1 MSLAVVGISHRT
13 APLEV
18 RERFVVDAQA
28 SAAALR
34 RLAAI
39 GCTEAVLLSTCNR
52 TELYM
57 RAPGAQP
64 DASVIGAR
72 FLTDHA
78 GMPETDAD
86 RYLYTL
92 HDDGAVEHLFRV
104 VASLDSMILGEAQI
118 QGQVKAAY
126 ERAVETN
133 NGDFVVGP
141 VLARLFETALRVGGR
156 VRSETK
162 LGTGAA
168 SVPSASIELAHK
180 IFGTLEGRRALVL
193 GAGDMSK
200 LTMECLRGAGVRDIM
215 VANRTA
221 ERAQEVARRLD
232 ARPVTFD
239 DVPALLREVDIVAAA
254 TSAPHAVITREVA
267 ETALGAG
274 RRTPLLILDI
284 ALPRDV
290 EREVGDLPNVFL
302 YDIDDLSQVV
312 EGTLERRRSE
322 ISLAEEIIRESARE
336 FRAWY
341 RARSVVP
348 LIRELRGRAED
359 LREAE
364 TARALRLLGHLSP
377 EDRTAVENLTRQ
389 LLNKV
394 LHSPTARLRE
404 AAADGREGEI
414 TEAARYLFGLGNGS
428 ALDDDETPHGD
439 AHTAPHGDA
448 HTAPHGD
455 AHTAPHGDAH

>member
-1 MSLAVVGISHRT
+1 MSLAVVGVSHRT
-13 APLEV
+13 APLEI

-28 SAAALR
+28 SAHALR

-57 RAPGAQP
+57 RAPGTQP
-64 DASVIGAR
+64 DASIIGAR
-72 FLTDHA
+72 FLSDHA
-78 GMPETDAD
+78 GLPESETD

-104 VASLDSMILGEAQI
+104 VASLDSMVLGEAQI

-126 ERAVETN
+126 ERAVEGN

-141 VLARLFETALRVGGR
+141 VLSRLFELALRVGGR

-168 SVPSASIELAHK
+168 SVPSASIELARK
-180 IFGTLEGRRALVL
+180 IFGSLEGRKALVL
-193 GAGDMSK
+193 GAGEMSE
-200 LTMECLRGAGVRDIM
+200 LTMACLRGEGVSDIR

-221 ERAQEVARRLD
+221 ERADEVARRLK
-232 ARPVTFD
+232 AHAVPFD
-239 DVPALLREVDIVAAA
+239 ELPRLLTEVDIVASA
-254 TSAPHAVITREVA
+254 TSAPHAVITRAMA
-267 ETALGAG
+267 ERSLAAG
-274 RRTPLLILDI
+274 RRSPLLILDI

-312 EGTLERRRSE
+312 EGNIERRRSE
-322 ISLAEEIIRESARE
+322 INLAETIITDGISE
-336 FRAWY
+336 FWTWY
-341 RARSVVP
+341 RGRSVVP
-348 LIRELRGRAED
+348 LIRQLRGRVEE
-359 LREAE
+359 LREVE
-364 TARALRLLGHLSP
+364 TARAMRALQHLP
-377 EDRTAVENLTRQ
+377 QADRAVVENLTRQ

-404 AAADGREGEI
+404 AAASGREGEI
-414 TEAARYLFGLGNGS
+414 AAAARYLFSLES
-428 ALDDDETPHGD
+428 
-439 AHTAPHGDA
+439 TASGYDFDNE
-448 HTAPHGD
+448 G
-455 AHTAPHGDAH
+455 

>member
-1 MSLAVVGISHRT
+1 MAVAVVGISHRT

-34 RLAAI
+34 RLASI

-52 TELYM
+52 TELYL
-57 RAPGAQP
+57 APGAQP
-64 DASVIGAR
+64 DASEMGAR
-72 FLTDHA
+72 FLSDHA

-133 NGDFVVGP
+133 TGDFVVGP

-180 IFGTLEGRRALVL
+180 IFGSLEGRRALVL
-193 GAGDMSK
+193 GAGDMSE
-200 LTMECLRGAGVRDIM
+200 LTMECLRNAGVHDIM

-221 ERAQEVARRLD
+221 ARAEEVSRRLNT
-232 ARPVTFD
+232 RPVTFD
-239 DVPALLREVDIVAAA
+239 DVPALLREVDIVASA
-254 TSAPHAVITREVA
+254 TSAPHAVITRAVA
-267 ETALGAG
+267 ESALRDG

-302 YDIDDLSQVV
+302 YDIDDLSQVI
-312 EGTLERRRSE
+312 EGNLERRRSE
-322 ISLAEEIIRESARE
+322 IALAEQIIQDGTRE

-341 RARSVVP
+341 RGRNVVP
-348 LIRELRGRAED
+348 LIRELRGRVED
-359 LREAE
+359 VREAE
-364 TARALRLLGHLSP
+364 TSRALRTLSHLSP
-377 EDRTAVENLTRQ
+377 ADQAAVENLTRQ

-394 LHSPTARLRE
+394 LHSPTARLRD
-404 AAADGREGEI
+404 AAADGRANEI
-414 TEAARYLFGLGNGS
+414 AEAARYLFGLGNGS
-428 ALDDDETPHGD
+428 AHDDDAPLNGD
-439 AHTAPHGDA
+439 AHNHEG
-448 HTAPHGD
+448 
-455 AHTAPHGDAH
+455 

>member
-13 APLEV
+13 APLEI
-18 RERFVVDAQA
+18 RERFVIDIQA
-28 SAAALR
+28 SASALR

-64 DASVIGAR
+64 DASTIGAR

-104 VASLDSMILGEAQI
+104 VSSLDSMILGEAQI

-126 ERAVETN
+126 ERAVESN
-133 NGDFVVGP
+133 NGDFIVGP
-141 VLARLFETALRVGGR
+141 VLSRLFEMALRVGGR

-162 LGTGAA
+162 LGAGAA
-168 SVPSASIELAHK
+168 SVPSASIELARK
-180 IFGTLEGRRALVL
+180 IFGDLRGRRALVL
-193 GAGDMSK
+193 GAGEMSE
-200 LTMECLRGAGVRDIM
+200 LTMECLRSDGVVDIM

-221 ERAQEVARRLD
+221 ARADEVARRLN
-232 ARPVTFD
+232 ATSVAFD
-239 DVPALLREVDIVAAA
+239 SMPELLTKVDIVASA
-254 TSAPHAVITREVA
+254 TSAPHAVITQEMVA
-267 ETALGAG
+267 GALQGS
-274 RRTPLLILDI
+274 RRSPLLILDI

-290 EREVGDLPNVFL
+290 EKEVGELPNVFL

-322 ISLAEEIIRESARE
+322 IAVAENIVQDGIRDFWS
-336 FRAWY
+336 WY
-341 RARSVVP
+341 RGRNVVP
-348 LIRELRGRAED
+348 LIRELRGRAEE
-359 LREAE
+359 LRETE
-364 TARALRLLGHLSP
+364 TTRALRSMQHLSAG
-377 EDRTAVENLTRQ
+377 DQAAIENLTRQ

-394 LHSPTARLRE
+394 LHAPTARLRE
-404 AAADGREGEI
+404 AAAAGREGDIAEI
-414 TEAARYLFGLGNGS
+414 ARYLFALEYGNDGLDQES
-428 ALDDDETPHGD
+428 
-439 AHTAPHGDA
+439 
-448 HTAPHGD
+448 
-455 AHTAPHGDAH
+455 

>member
-18 RERFVVDAQA
+18 RERFVIDAQA
-28 SAAALR
+28 SAHALR

-57 RAPGAQP
+57 RAPGEQP
-64 DASVIGAR
+64 DASSIGAR

-78 GMPETDAD
+78 GMPESDAD

-92 HDDGAVEHLFRV
+92 HDEGAVEHLFRV
-104 VASLDSMILGEAQI
+104 VSSLDSMILGEAQI
-118 QGQVKAAY
+118 QGQVKSAY
-126 ERAVETN
+126 ERAVESN
-133 NGDFVVGP
+133 HGEFVVGP
-141 VLARLFETALRVGGR
+141 VLSRLFELALRVGGR

-168 SVPSASIELAHK
+168 SVPSASIALARK
-180 IFGTLEGRRALVL
+180 IFGDLRGRRTLVL
-193 GAGDMSK
+193 GAGEMSE
-200 LTMECLRGAGVRDIM
+200 LTMACLRADGVREIM

-221 ERAQEVARRLD
+221 ARAEEVARRLGATAVPF
-232 ARPVTFD
+232 AR
-239 DVPALLREVDIVAAA
+239 VPELLAEVDIVACA
-254 TSAPHAVITREVA
+254 TSAPHTVITRPMVERVLA
-267 ETALGAG
+267 AT
-274 RRTPLLILDI
+274 RRSPLLILDI

-290 EREVGDLPNVFL
+290 DRAVSELPNVFL
-302 YDIDDLSQVV
+302 YDIDDLSQIV

-322 ISLAEEIIRESARE
+322 IAIAESIVQEGIRE
-336 FRAWY
+336 FWAWY
-341 RARSVVP
+341 RGRNVVP
-348 LIRELRGRAED
+348 LIRELRGRAEE

-364 TARALRLLGHLSP
+364 TARVLRSLQHLSP
-377 EDRTAVENLTRQ
+377 ADHAAIENLTRQ

-404 AAADGREGEI
+404 AAADGRDGEMA
-414 TEAARYLFGLGNGS
+414 EAARYLFGLGSGS
-428 ALDDDETPHGD
+428 EELNEER
-439 AHTAPHGDA
+439 
-448 HTAPHGD
+448 
-455 AHTAPHGDAH
+455 

>member
-13 APLEV
+13 APLEI
-18 RERFVVDAQA
+18 RERFVIDAQA
-28 SAAALR
+28 SAHALR

-64 DASVIGAR
+64 DASTIGAR

-78 GMPETDAD
+78 GMPESDAD

-92 HDDGAVEHLFRV
+92 HDGGAVEHLFRV
-104 VASLDSMILGEAQI
+104 VSSLDSMILGEAQI

-126 ERAVETN
+126 ERSVANN

-141 VLARLFETALRVGGR
+141 VLSRLFEMALRVGGR

-168 SVPSASIELAHK
+168 SVPSASIELARK
-180 IFGTLEGRRALVL
+180 IFGDLRGRRALVL
-193 GAGDMSK
+193 GAGEMSE
-200 LTMECLRGAGVRDIM
+200 LTMECLRGEGVQDMM

-221 ERAQEVARRLD
+221 ARADEVARRLSATAVD
-232 ARPVTFD
+232 FERLPE
-239 DVPALLREVDIVAAA
+239 LLSAVDIVASA
-254 TSAPHAVITREVA
+254 TSAPHAVITREMV
-267 ETALGAG
+267 ERALVEP
-274 RRTPLLILDI
+274 RRSPLLILDI

-290 EREVGDLPNVFL
+290 DRDVGDLPNVFL

-322 ISLAEEIIRESARE
+322 IAVAEHIVQDGIRE
-336 FRAWY
+336 FWAWY
-341 RARSVVP
+341 RGRNVVP
-348 LIRELRGRAED
+348 LIRELRGRVEEV
-359 LREAE
+359 RETE
-364 TARALRLLGHLSP
+364 TTRALRSLQHLSAG
-377 EDRTAVENLTRQ
+377 DQAAIENLTRQ

-394 LHSPTARLRE
+394 LHAPTARLRE
-404 AAADGREGEI
+404 AAAAGREGDI
-414 TEAARYLFGLGNGS
+414 AEAARFLFDLGNGS
-428 ALDDDETPHGD
+428 AEDDTDQES
-439 AHTAPHGDA
+439 
-448 HTAPHGD
+448 
-455 AHTAPHGDAH
+455 

>member
-13 APLEV
+13 APLEI

-64 DASVIGAR
+64 DASIIGAR

-78 GMPETDAD
+78 GMPESDAD

-104 VASLDSMILGEAQI
+104 VSSLDSMILGEAQI

-126 ERAVETN
+126 ERAIESNT
-133 NGDFVVGP
+133 GDFIVGP
-141 VLARLFETALRVGGR
+141 VLSRLFELALRVGGR
-156 VRSETK
+156 VRHETK

-180 IFGTLEGRRALVL
+180 IFGDLRGLTALVL
-193 GAGDMSK
+193 GAGEMSE
-200 LTMECLRGAGVRDIM
+200 LTMECLRGEGLADIM

-221 ERAQEVARRLD
+221 ARAEEVAQRLH
-232 ARPVTFD
+232 ARAVSFD
-239 DVPALLREVDIVAAA
+239 RLPELLGSVDIVAAA
-254 TSAPHAVITREVA
+254 TSAPHAVITA
-267 ETALGAG
+267 AMATQALAGG
-274 RRTPLLILDI
+274 RRSPLLILDI

-290 EREVGDLPNVFL
+290 EHDVGELPNVFL

-322 ISLAEEIIRESARE
+322 IAVAEQIVQDGIRE
-336 FRAWY
+336 FWTWY
-341 RARSVVP
+341 RGRNVVP
-348 LIRELRGRAED
+348 LIRELRGRAEE
-359 LREAE
+359 LRGAE
-364 TARALRLLGHLSP
+364 TARVLRALQHLSP
-377 EDRTAVENLTRQ
+377 ADQAAIENLTRQ

-404 AAADGREGEI
+404 AAAAGRESEI
-414 TEAARYLFGLGNGS
+414 AQAARYLFD
-428 ALDDDETPHGD
+428 LDDGSNLNDEG
-439 AHTAPHGDA
+439 
-448 HTAPHGD
+448 
-455 AHTAPHGDAH
+455 

>member
-1 MSLAVVGISHRT
+1 MSVAVVGVSHRT

-28 SAAALR
+28 SASALR

-64 DASVIGAR
+64 DAGVIGAR
-72 FLTDHA
+72 FLSDHA

-92 HDDGAVEHLFRV
+92 QGDRAVEHLFRV

-126 ERAVETN
+126 ERAVQTVDS
-133 NGDFVVGP
+133 DFVVGP

-168 SVPSASIELAHK
+168 SVPSASIELAQK
-180 IFGTLEGRRALVL
+180 IFGSLQGRRALVL
-193 GAGDMSK
+193 GAGDMSE

-221 ERAQEVARRLD
+221 ARAEEVSRRLNTE
-232 ARPVTFD
+232 PVTFE
-239 DVPALLREVDIVAAA
+239 DVPRLLREVDIVAAA

-267 ETALGAG
+267 ERALAGG

-290 EREVGDLPNVFL
+290 EREVGELPNVFL

-312 EGTLERRRSE
+312 EGNLERRRSE
-322 ISLAEEIIRESARE
+322 IAVAEQIIQEGTRE

-341 RARSVVP
+341 RARNVVP

-359 LREAE
+359 VREAE
-364 TARALRLLGHLSP
+364 TARALRTLSHLSP
-377 EDRTAVENLTRQ
+377 ADRAAVENLTRQ

-404 AAADGREGEI
+404 AAADGRGSEM
-414 TEAARYLFGLGNGS
+414 TEAVRYLFGLGNAP
-428 ALDDDETPHGD
+428 ALDEDAAPKGAAHNDEE
-439 AHTAPHGDA
+439 
-448 HTAPHGD
+448 
-455 AHTAPHGDAH
+455 

>member
-34 RLAAI
+34 QLAAI

-52 TELYM
+52 TELYL
-57 RAPGAQP
+57 RAAGAQP

-78 GMPETDAD
+78 GMSESDAD

-92 HDDGAVEHLFRV
+92 YDDGAVEHLFRV

-126 ERAVETN
+126 ELAVETT

-141 VLARLFETALRVGGR
+141 VLARLFETALRIGGR

-162 LGTGAA
+162 LGSGAA
-168 SVPSASIELAHK
+168 SVPSASIELARK
-180 IFGTLEGRRALVL
+180 IFGSLRGRSALVV
-193 GAGDMSK
+193 GAGEMSE
-200 LTMECLRGAGVRDIM
+200 LTMRCLRDEGVREIT

-221 ERAQEVARRLD
+221 ARGAEVARRLD
-232 ARPVTFD
+232 ARAASFQEL
-239 DVPALLREVDIVAAA
+239 PALLASVDIVASA
-254 TSAPHAVITREVA
+254 TAAPHPVLTR
-267 ETALGAG
+267 ALVEGAAPAG
-274 RRTPLLILDI
+274 RRSPLLILDI

-290 EREVGDLPNVFL
+290 EPEVGELPNVFL

-312 EGTLERRRSE
+312 EGTLARRRSE
-322 ISLAEEIIRESARE
+322 IALAEAIIQSGIAE
-336 FRAWY
+336 FSAWY
-341 RARSVVP
+341 RGRNVVP
-348 LIRELRGRAED
+348 LIRQLRGRAEE
-359 LREAE
+359 LREVE
-364 TARALRLLGHLSP
+364 TTRALRALRHLSP
-377 EDRTAVENLTRQ
+377 ADQAAVENLTRQ

-404 AAADGREGEI
+404 AAAHGREGEI
-414 TEAARYLFGLGNGS
+414 ADAARYLFGLDADGAG
-428 ALDDDETPHGD
+428 GD
-439 AHTAPHGDA
+439 ANDEG
-448 HTAPHGD
+448 
-455 AHTAPHGDAH
+455 

>member
-13 APLEV
+13 APLEI

-28 SAAALR
+28 SAHALR

-64 DASVIGAR
+64 DASIIGAR

-78 GMPETDAD
+78 GMPESDAD

-104 VASLDSMILGEAQI
+104 VTSLDSMILGEAQI
-118 QGQVKAAY
+118 QGQVKTAY
-126 ERAVETN
+126 ERAVESN

-141 VLARLFETALRVGGR
+141 VLSRLFEMALRVGGR

-162 LGTGAA
+162 LGAGAA
-168 SVPSASIELAHK
+168 SVPSASIELARK
-180 IFGTLEGRRALVL
+180 IFGKLDGRRALVL
-193 GAGDMSK
+193 GAGEMSE
-200 LTMECLRGAGVRDIM
+200 LTMECLRGEGVRDII

-221 ERAQEVARRLD
+221 ARAEEVARRLD
-232 ARPVTFD
+232 ARAVSFD
-239 DVPALLREVDIVAAA
+239 HLPELLREVDIVASA
-254 TSAPHAVITREVA
+254 TSAPHAVITR
-267 ETALGAG
+267 ALVEDALKGG

-290 EREVGDLPNVFL
+290 EREVGELTNVFL

-322 ISLAEEIIRESARE
+322 ISVAEQIIADGISE
-336 FRAWY
+336 FWGWY
-341 RARSVVP
+341 RSRNVVP
-348 LIRELRGRAED
+348 LIRQLRGRAEE

-364 TARALRLLGHLSP
+364 TARALRALQHLSP
-377 EDRTAVENLTRQ
+377 ADQAAVEGLTRQ

-404 AAADGREGEI
+404 AAAEGREGDI
-414 TEAARYLFGLGNGS
+414 AEAARYLFGLHAS
-428 ALDDDETPHGD
+428 EDDSMEGR
-439 AHTAPHGDA
+439 
-448 HTAPHGD
+448 
-455 AHTAPHGDAH
+455 

>member
-1 MSLAVVGISHRT
+1 MAIAVVGVSHRT
-13 APLEV
+13 APLDV
-18 RERFVVDAQA
+18 RERFVVDAEA
-28 SAAALR
+28 SAAALQ
-34 RLAAI
+34 RLASI

-57 RAPGAQP
+57 RAPAPQS

-72 FLTDHA
+72 FLSDHA

-92 HDDGAVEHLFRV
+92 HGEGAVEHLFRV
-104 VASLDSMILGEAQI
+104 VSSLDSMILGEAQI

-126 ERAVETN
+126 ERAVETHSSA
-133 NGDFVVGP
+133 FVVGP

-168 SVPSASIELAHK
+168 SVPSASIELAQK
-180 IFGTLEGRRALVL
+180 IFGSLEGRCALVL
-193 GAGDMSK
+193 GAGDMSE
-200 LTMECLRGAGVRDIM
+200 LTMECLRDAGVRDIM

-221 ERAQEVARRLD
+221 ARAQEVSQRLKTK
-232 ARPVTFD
+232 PVTFD

-254 TSAPHAVITREVA
+254 TSAPHAVITRAVA
-267 ETALGAG
+267 EKALRDG

-290 EREVGDLPNVFL
+290 EREVGELPNVFL
-302 YDIDDLSQVV
+302 YDIDDLTQVV
-312 EGTLERRRSE
+312 EGNLERRRSE
-322 ISLAEEIIRESARE
+322 IAVAEQIIQEGTRE
-336 FRAWY
+336 FGAWY
-341 RARSVVP
+341 RARNVVP

-359 LREAE
+359 VREAE
-364 TARALRLLGHLSP
+364 TARALRMLSHLSP
-377 EDRTAVENLTRQ
+377 ADKAAIENLTRQ

-394 LHSPTARLRE
+394 LHSPTARLRD
-404 AAADGREGEI
+404 AAAEGREGEI

-428 ALDDDETPHGD
+428 EHDDEAAPDGD
-439 AHTAPHGDA
+439 AHNDEE
-448 HTAPHGD
+448 
-455 AHTAPHGDAH
+455 

>member
-1 MSLAVVGISHRT
+1 MSIAVVGVSHRT

-18 RERFVVDAQA
+18 RERFVIDAHG

-34 RLAAI
+34 RLASI

-57 RAPGAQP
+57 RAPGSQP
-64 DASVIGAR
+64 DASVTGAR
-72 FLTDHA
+72 FLSDHA
-78 GMPETDAD
+78 GMPESDAD

-92 HDDGAVEHLFRV
+92 HGDGAVEHLFRV
-104 VASLDSMILGEAQI
+104 VSSLDSMIIGEAQI

-126 ERAVETN
+126 ERAVETHS
-133 NGDFVVGP
+133 GDFVVGP

-162 LGTGAA
+162 LGSGAA
-168 SVPSASIELAHK
+168 SVPSASIELAQK
-180 IFGTLEGRRALVL
+180 IFGSLQGRRALVL
-193 GAGDMSK
+193 GAGDMSE

-221 ERAQEVARRLD
+221 ARAEEVSRRLQTT
-232 ARPVTFD
+232 PVTFD

-254 TSAPHAVITREVA
+254 TSAPHAVITRAVA
-267 ETALGAG
+267 ERALADG
-274 RRTPLLILDI
+274 RKTPLLILDI

-302 YDIDDLSQVV
+302 YDVDDLSQVI
-312 EGTLERRRSE
+312 EGNLERRRSE
-322 ISLAEEIIRESARE
+322 IALAEQIIQEGTRE
-336 FRAWY
+336 FSGWY
-341 RARSVVP
+341 RSRNVVP

-359 LREAE
+359 VREAE
-364 TARALRLLGHLSP
+364 TARTLRLLSHLSP
-377 EDRTAVENLTRQ
+377 ADKAAVDNLTRQ

-404 AAADGREGEI
+404 AAAEGRAGEI
-414 TEAARYLFGLGNGS
+414 TEAARYLFGLGNGP
-428 ALDDDETPHGD
+428 AHNDDAPPDGDAHAPPHGD
-439 AHTAPHGDA
+439 APNHEE
-448 HTAPHGD
+448 
-455 AHTAPHGDAH
+455 

>member
-1 MSLAVVGISHRT
+1 MGGALPGAGGALMSLAVVGISHRT
-13 APLEV
+13 APLDI
-18 RERFVVDAQA
+18 RERFVVDAHA
-28 SAAALR
+28 SSHALR

-64 DASVIGAR
+64 DASMIGAR
-72 FLTDHA
+72 FLSDHA
-78 GMPETDAD
+78 GMPESDAD

-118 QGQVKAAY
+118 QGQVKSAY
-126 ERAVETN
+126 ERAIESN

-141 VLARLFETALRVGGR
+141 VLSRLFELALRVGGR

-162 LGTGAA
+162 LGAGAA
-168 SVPSASIELAHK
+168 SVPSASIELARK
-180 IFGTLEGRRALVL
+180 IFGDLDGRRALVL
-193 GAGDMSK
+193 GAGEMSE
-200 LTMECLRGAGVRDIM
+200 LTMECLRGEGVRDIM

-221 ERAQEVARRLD
+221 ARAEEVARRLE
-232 ARPVTFD
+232 AEAVSFD
-239 DVPALLREVDIVAAA
+239 QLPELLSRVDIVAAA
-254 TSAPHAVITREVA
+254 TSAPHAVITHAIVEQ
-267 ETALGAG
+267 ALRGG

-290 EREVGDLPNVFL
+290 EPSVGGLPNVFL

-322 ISLAEEIIRESARE
+322 IAVAEHIIRDGISE
-336 FRAWY
+336 FWAWY
-341 RARSVVP
+341 RGRNVVP
-348 LIRELRGRAED
+348 LIRELRGRVEE

-364 TARALRLLGHLSP
+364 TARVLRSLQHLSP
-377 EDRTAVENLTRQ
+377 SDQAAVEGLTRQ

-394 LHSPTARLRE
+394 LHSPMTRLRE
-404 AAADGREGEI
+404 AAAEGREGDLA
-414 TEAARYLFGLGNGS
+414 EAARYLFGLPATDGDFR
-428 ALDDDETPHGD
+428 DDR
-439 AHTAPHGDA
+439 
-448 HTAPHGD
+448 
-455 AHTAPHGDAH
+455 